1 MRSSRAGRFVVLGLM
16 LFVLVPPAWGAT
28 FERQADLLNRLWG
41 TLTGI
46 WAEAGCIID
55 PHGGCGATPDEGC
68 ILDPHGG
75 CGTSPTPAR
84 SDEGCIIDPNGGG
97 CSAVQ
102 AEPPITPAPDAGCII
117 DPNGGCAPRS

>member
-16 LFVLVPPAWGAT
+16 LFVLVPPAWGGT
-28 FERQADLLNRLWG
+28 FERQADLLNRLWE

-46 WAEAGCIID
+46 WAEAGCI
-55 PHGGCGATPDEGC
+55 
-68 ILDPHGG
+68 LDPHGG
-75 CGTSPTPAR
+75 CGTTPDA
-84 SDEGCIIDPNGGG
+84 GCILDPNGGG

-102 AEPPITPAPDAGCII
+102 TEPPATAPRAAEGCII